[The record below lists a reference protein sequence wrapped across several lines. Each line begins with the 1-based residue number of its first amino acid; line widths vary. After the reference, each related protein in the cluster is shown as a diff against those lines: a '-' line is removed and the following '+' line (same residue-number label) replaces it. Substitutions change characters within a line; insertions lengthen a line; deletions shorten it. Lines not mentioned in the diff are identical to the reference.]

1 MTSHKMT
8 SIELDKINVRVMTRF
23 PKLTME
29 RTCAMEKRM
38 REAARNSYRQTLINE
53 CEAKTA
59 ILEGMDAD
67 AVTH

>member
-1 MTSHKMT
+1 MTSNDLN
-8 SIELDKINVRVMTRF
+8 EINAKVMARF

-29 RTCAMEKRM
+29 RTCATEKRM

-53 CEAKTA
+53 RKAEAA

-67 AVTH
+67 AVTD